1 VEASEAR
8 EATAGPSSAYGTMLR
23 DRANGCFRGLYVQLN
38 NTSTRTTTNVKSAK
52 LCDIIRQYD
61 PHVIGLNEVGRNHS
75 KYRSS
80 ERLSSFI
87 TELHRE
93 SRSLAAYNE
102 LEKDISSRKY
112 QPGGTGILVL
122 DELIPYSRRGQV
134 DPRKLGRWTSY
145 IIEGKNGHCTRF
157 VQGYSVGRN
166 RSDLLASHYQQVLR
180 YIQKHNL
187 RTTPRKLFEDDF
199 LHQLR
204 VWRLCGER
212 LIVMLDANENV
223 SHGAMCSQFSQ
234 EGIDLRNS
242 TIGRHGGQADKPHAQ
257 GSEPIDGLWHTPDT
271 EMTEVKWLSFEESPG
286 DHRACVFEFTTQS
299 TMGNFEQRI
308 VYPPCRICHSSD

>member
-1 VEASEAR
+1 MSKLDNKLGTAGVTEQEIGRWLEEERESAAALSLNRNQYAAVEANEAR
-8 EATAGPSSAYGTMLR
+8 EAAAGPASSAYGTMPR

-38 NTSTRTTTNVKSAK
+38 NTSTCTTANIKSAK
-52 LCDIIRQYD
+52 LCDIIWQYD
-61 PHVIGLNEVGRNHS
+61 PHVIGLNKVGRNHS
-75 KYRSS
+75 KFRSS

-87 TELHRE
+87 SDLRRE

-102 LEKDISSRKY
+102 LEKDISNRKY

-122 DELIPYSRRGQV
+122 DELIPYSCRGQV

-145 IIEGKNGHCTRF
+145 IIEGKNGHRTRF

-166 RSDLLASHYQQVLR
+166 RSDLLASHYQQVLW

-187 RTTPRKLFEDDF
+187 RTTPRKLFEEDF

-212 LIVMLDANENV
+212 LIVMLDANEHV
-223 SHGAMCSQFSQ
+223 SHSALCSQLGQ

-242 TIGRHGGQADKPHAQ
+242 TIARHGGQADKTDEIWYEQ
-257 GSEPIDGLWHTPDT
+257 IYVLLYTID
-271 EMTEVKWLSFEESPG
+271 F
-286 DHRACVFEFTTQS
+286 
-299 TMGNFEQRI
+299 
-308 VYPPCRICHSSD
+308 